1 MGRDIPE
8 LGHHEQSLRTLGS
21 AFGWCLGLIIL
32 FPGQLFGLLT
42 DITNDPS
49 KVVEKYLS
57 LDKRGARLNALS
69 YEVLKPYTAWGEE
82 PVWGQVVVISKY
94 AVADDV
100 NNWEIVS
107 PVEAVIPV
115 TYQVVGVVQWEAA
128 TFLSEVR
135 KEVIHIRI
143 KAVDNRWKIV
153 SPPFP
158 PHVGRKRLIDYVR
171 DAQVNEG
178 SKARE
183 EKLRQLREAL
193 EQAE

>member
-1 MGRDIPE
+1 MDKVVHRLKHE
-8 LGHHEQSLRTLGS
+8 GHPLRKQQT
-21 AFGWCLGLIIL
+21 AIGWCVGFMFL
-32 FPGQLFGLLT
+32 FPGQLFGLTNDL
-42 DITNDPS
+42 TNDPS

-94 AVADDV
+94 TVVGDV
-100 NNWEIVS
+100 DRWEIVS

-115 TYQVVGVVQWEAA
+115 TYQIVGVIQWEAA
-128 TFLSEVR
+128 TFLTEVR
-135 KEVIHIRI
+135 EETIPIRI

-153 SPPFP
+153 SPQFP
-158 PHVGRKRLIDYVR
+158 PHVGRKRLIDFVR

-178 SKARE
+178 RE
-183 EKLRQLREAL
+183 RRVERLQFLREAL
-193 EQAE
+193 EQAG

>member
-1 MGRDIPE
+1 MGRAVTG
-8 LGHHEQSLRTLGS
+8 LGHTEQSFQEWGS
-21 AFGWCLGLIIL
+21 GIGRCFGLILL
-32 FPGQLFGLLT
+32 FSGQVFGLST

-57 LDKRGARLNALS
+57 LDKRGARLDALS

-82 PVWGQVVVISKY
+82 PVWGQVVVISNY
-94 AVADDV
+94 SVADDV
-100 NNWEIVS
+100 DTWEIVS

-115 TYQVVGVVQWEAA
+115 TYQLLGVVQWEAA
-128 TFLSEVR
+128 TFLTEVR
-135 KEVIHIRI
+135 EEIIHIRI
-143 KAVDNRWKIV
+143 KAVDSRWKIV

-178 SKARE
+178 SAARE
-183 EKLRQLREAL
+183 ERLRQLREAL
-193 EQAE
+193 ERAG